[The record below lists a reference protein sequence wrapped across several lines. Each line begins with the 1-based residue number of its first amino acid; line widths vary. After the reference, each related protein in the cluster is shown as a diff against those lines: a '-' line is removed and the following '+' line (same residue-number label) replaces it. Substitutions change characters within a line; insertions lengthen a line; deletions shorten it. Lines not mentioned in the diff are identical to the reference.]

1 MKTLFEILRLL
12 WCAVLFCG
20 AWLARRMEPVP
31 LTPEDEEYAT
41 AVAYPVAREPV
52 SEKPIV
58 LRVNLRTGRYVKS
71 GCVEV

>member
-1 MKTLFEILRLL
+1 MKLLIGILRLSWFSL
-12 WCAVLFCG
+12 LFCG

-31 LTPEDEEYAT
+31 FAPEDEEYTT

-71 GCVEV
+71 GCGEV